1 MERYINKGDVVNIY
15 FNTANTIHRAKV
27 IHLMGEEACDYYT
40 VKDENGKIYH
50 VQQYNYMEK
59 L

>member
-40 VKDENGKIYH
+40 VKLLL
-50 VQQYNYMEK
+50 ME
-59 L
+59 